1 MTKEE
6 FKLFALALK
15 TYYPKDGLLPN
26 AQAMDLW
33 YAQLNDLPYEV
44 ASTALNKWV
53 ATNKWSPTIADIR
66 STSADLMQ
74 GEMPDW
80 GAGWERVVK
89 CIGAYGYNRQDE
101 ALETMDEIT
110 RQCVKRL
117 GWMNLC
123 SSENLMADRANF
135 RQIYEELSTRKHHQQ
150 MIPAEVMER
159 IGQIGEKYIPP
170 ALEVHE
176 VERKG
181 IEIRE
186 YEPIP
191 PDIQAE
197 IDALIGREGGS
208 RATE

>member
-26 AQAMDLW
+26 NPAMDLW
-33 YAQLNDLPYEV
+33 YAQLQDLPYEV

-66 STSADLMQ
+66 SASAELMQ
-74 GEMPDW
+74 GETPDW
-80 GAGWERVVK
+80 GAGWEKVLK
-89 CIGAYGYNRQDE
+89 CIGAYGYNRQEE
-101 ALETMDEIT
+101 ALESMDEIT
-110 RQCVKRL
+110 RECVKRL

-123 SSENLMADRANF
+123 ISENQMADRANF
-135 RQIYEELSTRKHHQQ
+135 RQIYEELVARKHQKQ
-150 MIPAEVMER
+150 VIPLEVMQV
-159 IGQIGEKYIPP
+159 INQISEKYTPP

-176 VERKG
+176 TERKG
-181 IEIRE
+181 IEIKE

-191 PDIQAE
+191 DDIQTQL
-197 IDALIGREGGS
+197 DALMGRKDV
-208 RATE
+208 

>member
-80 GAGWERVVK
+80 GAGWERVIK
-89 CIGAYGYNRQDE
+89 CIGAYGYNRQDD

-110 RQCVKRL
+110 RECVKRL
-117 GWMNLC
+117 GWHNLC
-123 SSENLMADRANF
+123 ISENVMADRSNF
-135 RQIYEELSTRKHHQQ
+135 RQIYEELSARKHKR
-150 MIPAEVMER
+150 EVLPLEVKER
-159 IGQIGEKYIPP
+159 IDQMGQKYAPP
-170 ALEVHE
+170 VLEVHE
-176 VERKG
+176 HERKG
-181 IEIRE
+181 IEIKERE
-186 YEPIP
+186 YTPIP
-191 PDIQAE
+191 PDVQAE
-197 IDALIGREGGS
+197 LDAFMGRTQKSE
-208 RATE
+208 